1 MTTVRSEARLQ
12 QSLAEISRLL
22 AKHRVLDT
30 MTQKLEGPRRD
41 LLEHLQHQQNVAEL
55 QRRLRSLHIA
65 DIAYV
70 LEALP
75 PDDRRVVWERL
86 EAERAGQVFVEM
98 APAIRE
104 SIVDFTSRADLIAV
118 LETLEPD
125 DLGFVAESLPQD
137 VVDVVSLALE
147 AKERTVFEESI
158 QYPEGSVGYHMT
170 RDWVPVHESESVR
183 QVFQAL
189 RQRAEERRQVG
200 APKRADEPALAGRVA
215 ERRDSP
221 GDRGLPPQTDR
232 LFVVDA
238 RHVLRGDIPLQSL
251 IVADMESSVGLVMHG
266 EPLSFSPHDNAAE
279 AAKSFE
285 RYDLVSAPV
294 VDERGKL
301 IGRLTVEAVMDVIRD
316 ESELRALK
324 HAGLSGDEDL
334 FAAPW
339 SSARNRW
346 PWLAVN
352 LVTAFLAS
360 RVIGQFEGVIQQ
372 LAALAALMPI
382 VASIG
387 GNTGNQTMALV
398 IRGLALDRIQAS
410 GTRRLLAREMAI
422 AVMNGAMWGLVV
434 GVFALALYAD
444 PALGLVMA
452 CAVVLNLVVA
462 AIAGVV
468 IPMALQTTGRDPAR
482 GSSVLL
488 TFTTDAGG
496 FFLFLGLANVFLV

>member
-22 AKHRVLDT
+22 AKHRVLET
-30 MTQKLEGPRRD
+30 MTQRLEGPKRD

-55 QRRLRSLHIA
+55 QRRLRLLHIA

-75 PDDRRVVWERL
+75 PDDRRIVWEQI
-86 EAERAGQVFVEM
+86 EPETSGQVFVEL

-104 SIVDFTSRADLIAV
+104 SIVDFTPRADLITV
-118 LETLEPD
+118 LETLEPE
-125 DLGFVAESLPQD
+125 DLGFVSESLPQD

-158 QYPEGSVGYHMT
+158 QYPEDSVGYHMT
-170 RDWVPVHESESVR
+170 RDWVTVNESESVR
-183 QVFQAL
+183 QVFQVL
-189 RQRAEERRQVG
+189 RERAEL
-200 APKRADEPALAGRVA
+200 PA
-215 ERRDSP
+215 
-221 GDRGLPPQTDR
+221 QTDR

-238 RHVLRGDIPLQSL
+238 RHVLRGDMPLQAL

-266 EPLSFSPHDNAAE
+266 EPLSFSPHDNASE

-294 VDERGKL
+294 IDERGKL
-301 IGRLTVEAVMDVIRD
+301 IGRLTVDAVMDVLRD

-346 PWLAVN
+346 PWLAIN
-352 LVTAFLAS
+352 LVTAFVAS
-360 RVIGQFEGVIQQ
+360 RVIGQFEGLIQQ

-398 IRGLALDRIQAS
+398 IRGLALDRIHAS
-410 GTRRLLAREMAI
+410 GTRRLLAKEIAI
-422 AVMNGAMWGLVV
+422 GIMNGAVWGLVV

-444 PALGLVMA
+444 LALGLVMA

-468 IPMALQTTGRDPAR
+468 IPMGLQTTGRDPAR